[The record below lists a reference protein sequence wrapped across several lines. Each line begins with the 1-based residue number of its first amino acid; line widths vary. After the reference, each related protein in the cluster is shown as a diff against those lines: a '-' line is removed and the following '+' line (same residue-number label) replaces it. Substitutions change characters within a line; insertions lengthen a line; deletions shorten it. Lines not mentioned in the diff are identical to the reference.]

1 MGIGEFLILAIIII
15 CIYSLINKCVNIFK
29 NWLQHNI
36 DIEKAGMQAN
46 DLIIKDIK
54 NSDFE

>member
-36 DIEKAGMQAN
+36 DIEKSEYQAN
-46 DLIIKDIK
+46 SLIKDFK